1 MWIQKKLLLDEK
13 EVVKMKKYKISMRNI
28 SPYVYLVPSLLIF
41 GIFLFYPF
49 FKTIYLSL
57 YKTNK
62 MGQARLFVG
71 FGNYKDL
78 LTSPSFYNSLIVT
91 VEFVVI
97 VVIGSMLLGLIGA
110 LLCNKAFP
118 GIRIFS
124 TAYALPMAIASSS
137 AAMIFKIM
145 LDPTIG
151 IVNKLLKLDINWIQN
166 PKYALISVAVLT
178 AWLNSGINFLYFSAG
193 LSNIDESIYERAA
206 VDGANGIQMF
216 FKLTL
221 PGLSPI
227 LFYTVVVNIIQ
238 AFQSFGQVK
247 ILTQGGPGEST
258 NLIVY
263 SIYRDAFF
271 NYRFGSAAAQSVIL
285 FLIIMA
291 LTLVMFKIEKK
302 GVSY

>member
-1 MWIQKKLLLDEK
+1 MDEK

-78 LTSPSFYNSLIVT
+78 LTSPSFYNSLLVT
-91 VEFVVI
+91 VEFVAI

-151 IVNKLLKLDINWIQN
+151 IVNKLLKLDINWIQD

-206 VDGANGIQMF
+206 VDGANGIQIF

>member
-1 MWIQKKLLLDEK
+1 MNIKAIVKKAG
-13 EVVKMKKYKISMRNI
+13 
-28 SPYVYLVPSLLIF
+28 PYVYIVPAMAIF
-41 GIFLFYPF
+41 SVFLFFPF

-62 MGQARLFVG
+62 MGQAKVFAGLM
-71 FGNYKDL
+71 NYTDL
-78 LTSPSFYNSLIVT
+78 LKSPSFFNSLMVT
-91 VEFVVI
+91 AVFVLI
-97 VVIGSMLLGLIGA
+97 VVSVSMLLGLVA
-110 LLCNKAFP
+110 AVLCSKTFP

-145 LDPTIG
+145 LHPSIG
-151 IVNKLLKLDINWIQN
+151 IVNKVLGLNINWISD
-166 PKYALISVAVLT
+166 PKYALVCVALLT

-193 LSNIDESIYERAA
+193 LSNIDETIYERAS
-206 VDGANGIQMF
+206 VDGANAVQKF
-216 FKLTL
+216 FRLTL

-227 LFYTVVVNIIQ
+227 MFYTLVVNIIQ

-247 ILTQGGPGEST
+247 VLTLGGPGEST

-271 NYRFGSAAAQSVIL
+271 NYRFGSAAAQSVLL
-285 FLIIMA
+285 FIIIMI
-291 LTLVMFKIEKK
+291 LTLCMFRMEKK